1 MFADRATIYL
11 KSGKGG
17 DGHVS
22 FRREKYVPD
31 GGPDGGDGGHGGSV
45 FFEID
50 EGMNTLMDYR
60 HNRHYRA
67 EDGEPGGK
75 KNCRGKDG
83 KDITLKVPEGTVI
96 KDEATGK
103 ILLDMSGENRRVEF
117 LKGGRGGLGNQHYAT
132 ATMQAPKYAKPGQPA
147 KELIVLLEL
156 KSIAD
161 VGLVGFPNVG
171 KSTLL
176 SVISNAKP
184 KIANYH
190 FTTLQPNLGVV
201 DMEGIGGFIVA
212 DIPGLVEGASEGVGL
227 GLHFLRHIE
236 RTRVLV
242 HVVDAASTEGRDPIA
257 DIYAINEELKKYGAD
272 VEKKPQIIAAN
283 KMDACE
289 DKEAVL
295 AKLKAEFEPQGYEV
309 YPISGATREGVKDLL
324 LHIYELLQKYP
335 KKTIVF
341 EPEITPEW
349 GGIYSN
355 EPFSVSYDEKAK
367 EYVVEGPRIE
377 KMLGYTNLDSE
388 KGFTFFQGFLKDNG
402 ILEELETLGIQD
414 GDTVRMY
421 GLSFNYYK

>member
-103 ILLDMSGENRRVEF
+103 ILLDMSGDNKRVEF

-147 KELIVLLEL
+147 KELTVVLEL

-227 GLHFLRHIE
+227 GLNFLRHIE
-236 RTRVLV
+236 RTRILV

-309 YPISGATREGVKDLL
+309 YPISGATREGVRVLL
-324 LHIYELLQKYP
+324 VHIYELLQKYP
-335 KKTIVF
+335 KKTVVF
-341 EPEITPEW
+341 EPELTPEW

-355 EPFSVSYDEKAK
+355 EPFTVSYDEKAK

-402 ILEELETLGIQD
+402 ILDELEALGIQD